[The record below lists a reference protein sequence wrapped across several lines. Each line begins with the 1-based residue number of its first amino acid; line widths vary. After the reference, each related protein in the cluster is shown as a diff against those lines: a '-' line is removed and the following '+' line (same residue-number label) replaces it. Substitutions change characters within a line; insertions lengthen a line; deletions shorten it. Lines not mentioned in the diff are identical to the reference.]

1 MTIKTD
7 IVIIGGGV
15 AGFAAAMAASLENK
29 KVLLIDKS
37 NLPGG
42 DSVHTNVGTLCGA
55 YYRSFSGI
63 AKEVGYSFN
72 RSFLQALQKADHK
85 AASYMYT
92 EGLYII
98 PYEWSTLQNLYIEM
112 LKQANVEC
120 LLNASLVDV
129 NLKDK
134 KIISLTVLQDNTIIT
149 IQGDSIIDCSG
160 QALVSQK
167 TGIETIKEN
176 SYQAASQ
183 IFRLNN
189 ISDTTEFSLN
199 MALKLAVAKR
209 MEEMSWPVSY
219 KSISVVPGSLRD
231 DRVDLKLTLPE
242 IITDEFIRNKDFTVK
257 THKRVEELF
266 LILKH
271 EVSSLAESSLEII
284 FPQPGIRVVQRSKGK
299 YILNESDV
307 MSCKKTADGIAVGTW
322 PIEEW
327 SHDGSLKMEYFEA
340 DKGYSIPAGCL
351 ISDAVDN
358 LFFGGKNISAT
369 AKAIASARVMGTALQ
384 TGYAAGKIACGKN
397 EEEQRKI
404 IETLHHELEED

>member
-7 IVIIGGGV
+7 IVIVGGGV

-37 NLPGG
+37 PTPGG
-42 DSVHTNVGTLCGA
+42 DSIHTNVGTLCGA

-72 RSFLQALQKADHK
+72 QSFLQALQKADHK

-98 PYEWSTLQNLYIEM
+98 PYEWSILQNLYIDM
-112 LKQANVEC
+112 LTQAKVHC

-129 NLKDK
+129 NLKDR
-134 KIISLTVLQDNTIIT
+134 KIIGLTVLQDNTIIT
-149 IQGDSIIDCSG
+149 IQGDNVIDCSG

-167 TGIETIKEN
+167 AGIETIKEN

-183 IFRLNN
+183 IFRLHT
-189 ISDTTEFSLN
+189 ISDTNEFSLN
-199 MALKLAVAKR
+199 MALKRAVAKR
-209 MEEMSWPVSY
+209 KDEMNWPASY
-219 KSISVVPGSLRD
+219 KSISVIPGSLRD
-231 DRVDLKLTLPE
+231 NRVDLKLTLPE
-242 IITDEFIRNKDFTVK
+242 IITDESIRNKDFAVK
-257 THKRVEELF
+257 THKRVEEF
-266 LILKH
+266 FSILKH
-271 EVSSLAESSLEII
+271 EVSSLVESSLEII

-299 YILNESDV
+299 YILNEADV
-307 MSCKKTADGIAVGTW
+307 MTCKKTSDGIAIGTW

-327 SHDGSLKMEYFEA
+327 SHDGSLKMEYFAA
-340 DKGYSIPAGCL
+340 DQGYSIPADCL
-351 ISDAVDN
+351 ISNTVDN

-404 IETLHHELEED
+404 IETLHQELGHD